1 MEPFAT
7 RIDGPVA
14 VIGDV
19 HGQLDKLTD
28 VLQRLRR
35 MPDFLQRWVVL
46 IGDYVDRGPDPKAAI
61 DLILALRREH
71 PRVTAIA
78 GNHDFA
84 MMAGLGL
91 IATPELAN
99 WPQRWLSH
107 YDAHSTFESYGV
119 EFGDLEALRTQLPDD
134 HREFLIGLPWCVEHS
149 RYLFVHAG
157 LDSNVPFDVQL
168 RILRQKDTTLH
179 RPQWLCS
186 KALVDADVPVDCPLA
201 AVSGHVRVP
210 RVEFR
215 KKRVLVDTSGGEDG
229 PLSAALL
236 PEKKTVAS
244 HGPSCPAGSPKKS
257 RWRLWNS

>member
-19 HGQLDKLTD
+19 HGQVDKLSD
-28 VLQRLRR
+28 VLQRLRK
-35 MPDFLQRWVVL
+35 MPDFSRRWLVF
-46 IGDYVDRGPDPKAAI
+46 IGDYVDRGPDPKGAL

-84 MMAGLGL
+84 MSAALQL
-91 IATPELAN
+91 ISAPKEAS
-99 WPQRWLSH
+99 WPQRWLGH
-107 YDAHSTFESYGV
+107 YDAETTFASYGV
-119 EFGDLEALRTQLPDD
+119 EFADLDALRENIPPE
-134 HREFLIGLPWCVEHS
+134 HRDFLVHLPWCVEHP

-157 LDSNVPFDVQL
+157 LESHVPCELQL
-168 RILRQKDTTLH
+168 RILREKDNTLH

-186 KALVDADVPVDCPLA
+186 KALVDAEVPGDCAVA

-210 RVEFR
+210 QVTFR
-215 KKRVLVDTSGGEDG
+215 KKRILVDTSGGADG
-229 PLSAALL
+229 PLSAVLL
-236 PEKKTVAS
+236 PEKKVVAS
-244 HGPSCPAGSPKKS
+244 PKMTRSDTGTQKS
-257 RWRLWNS
+257 RWRIWSR